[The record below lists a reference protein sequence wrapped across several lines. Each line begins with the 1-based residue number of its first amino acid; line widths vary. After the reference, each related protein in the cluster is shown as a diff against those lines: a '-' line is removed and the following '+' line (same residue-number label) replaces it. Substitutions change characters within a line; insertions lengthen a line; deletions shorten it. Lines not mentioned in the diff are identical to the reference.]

1 MDKKETSE
9 ADFISAQ
16 QVQARSAITQTIAD
30 MKHALAEGVDVREWT
45 RQHPWILMGTAAVA
59 GVVAGMMVTPSKD
72 EKFREFFEAK
82 WEKMKERF
90 TPEVPPEAAT
100 RAAGAATE
108 EKPSMLGSILKET
121 MKAVGPAV
129 MGLVTSMME
138 KQAARGEDE
147 NGHEGNGHHG
157 PAEPGEKTA

>member
-16 QVQARSAITQTIAD
+16 QTQARAAITQTIAD
-30 MKHALAEGVDVREWT
+30 LKQALAEGVDLREWT

-59 GVVAGMMVTPSKD
+59 GAVAGMLVTPSKD
-72 EKFREFFEAK
+72 EKFKEFFEAK
-82 WEKMKERF
+82 WEKMKEKF
-90 TPEVPPEAAT
+90 TPDVPPEAAP
-100 RAAGAATE
+100 RVAPATE
-108 EKPSMLGSILKET
+108 EKPSMIGSILKET
-121 MKAVGPAV
+121 MKAIGPAV

-157 PAEPGEKTA
+157 QADATETKA

>member
-16 QVQARSAITQTIAD
+16 QNQARAAITQTIAD
-30 MKHALAEGVDVREWT
+30 MKHALAEGVDLREWT

-59 GVVAGMMVTPSKD
+59 GAVAGMLVTPSKD
-72 EKFREFFEAK
+72 EKLKDFFEAK
-82 WEKMKERF
+82 WEKMKEKF
-90 TPEVPPEAAT
+90 TPDVPPEAAP
-100 RAAGAATE
+100 RAAAATE
-108 EKPSMLGSILKET
+108 EKPSMIGSILKET

-138 KQAARGEDE
+138 KQASRGEDE

-157 PAEPGEKTA
+157 QADATETKA